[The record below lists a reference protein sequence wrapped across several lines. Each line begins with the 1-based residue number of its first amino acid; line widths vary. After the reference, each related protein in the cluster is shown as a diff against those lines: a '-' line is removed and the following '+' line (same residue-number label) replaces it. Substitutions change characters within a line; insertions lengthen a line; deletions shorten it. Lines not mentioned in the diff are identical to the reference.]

1 MGNLSHL
8 TKLIALYEQVSLPF
22 SPSLSAGRIGIRANP
37 GWGLDESESEAGV
50 ESWPL
55 GFGSN
60 GKGSSKDGR
69 GEDQSEEEE
78 EGGSEEREKRERRRG
93 NSEVSRIKRLK
104 LVLIGAMAI
113 AFDLAYITWVRE
125 RSTEVEGTRGRSWK
139 VEDLDDLG
147 KLVRIA
153 AGDQKVNSQ
162 EEEHKHDRFE
172 FLPFT

>member
-1 MGNLSHL
+1 LGNLSHL
-8 TKLIALYEQVSLPF
+8 TKLIALYESVALPF
-22 SPSLSAGRIGIRANP
+22 SPSLKAGRIGVRANP

-69 GEDQSEEEE
+69 GQDESEEEEEE
-78 EGGSEEREKRERRRG
+78 EGGSEQRERRGG